1 MLLSE
6 RPCSVFFLF
15 FFNDTAT
22 TEIYTLSLHDALP
35 ISHGRHA
42 VAFEVA
48 ANLERPDRAR
58 VGGRECN
65 GSLRLRGR
73 WLRLRREI
81 RLRHWIDAIALGPA
95 EKQVGLLSRTG
106 WRAWH
111 GGDGGGGQGRGAR
124 PLL

>member
-1 MLLSE
+1 MG
-6 RPCSVFFLF
+6 LF

-35 ISHGRHA
+35 IS
-42 VAFEVA
+42 
-48 ANLERPDRAR
+48 NLERPDRAR

-81 RLRHWIDAIALGPA
+81 RLRHRIDAIALGPT
-95 EKQVGLLSRTG
+95 EKQVELLSRTG
-106 WRAWH
+106 WRACH
-111 GGDGGGGQGRGAR
+111 GGHGGGGQGGRR
-124 PLL
+124 EPSL